1 MDMVFCI
8 KWWIHEKKPIN
19 IIPEEEAKK
28 KHDAGKPYTVLLLEN
43 DVIKNIILLAN
54 GFVTVSFVDSD
65 LKLYLTYNFLK
76 KDENRLFLKGASYVE
91 YKNGVKIESM
101 DYNFFESGNVAMA
114 KHNFLT
120 NEFEE
125 REGQFNVDSNW
136 DRYPEFGKYDHLLKI
151 ERE

>member
-1 MDMVFCI
+1 MEMVFCI

-19 IIPEEEAKK
+19 IISEVEAKK

-54 GFVTVSFVDSD
+54 GFVTVSFVDSY

-76 KDENRLFLKGASYVE
+76 KDEKKLFLKGASYVE

-101 DYNFFESGNVAMA
+101 NYNFFESGITMLQILV
-114 KHNFLT
+114 
-120 NEFEE
+120 
-125 REGQFNVDSNW
+125 
-136 DRYPEFGKYDHLLKI
+136 I
-151 ERE
+151 ELCILMM